1 MMYKKLFISFFI
13 LYLIVSNLIIANVQI
28 DGENNRQEY
37 IPFLQDSVNNYNSV
51 DKSFQLNDLSTLWRL
66 SFDSI
71 KMPNKDGSMGLLGFY
86 YLARVSPFFN
96 GGIVGY
102 SAIRG
107 NQGGLFVLG
116 IEGDIYC
123 RLISKLWIHSGLF
136 VGGGG
141 GKVGTGNGSM
151 MRSHIGISYDFERFK
166 VGANYSY
173 VSFPDSKI
181 QGKQVSLSI
190 TIPTQFYYTNPNF
203 IGKTINDLNMLKHI
217 SGSSNIVFK
226 HVYMGIDV
234 KNYFQKLAT
243 KNTSGQVQDDTIWLT
258 GFELGRFLTKNTYI
272 LLKTSGAFKGNPH
285 GYMDFLAGIGYNY
298 PLIAQYLSLSGKI
311 TAGSGG
317 GGHVETGGGFLW
329 ETNIGLKLNFTPNIA
344 MQIDGGY
351 LNSPKGNLKAI
362 SLTSKLLY
370 SIETASIVPTKKSKN
385 TDGIYTFFSWA
396 IRITNQVYRHPKRT
410 HNIANDNVHLI
421 CIKFDKLLN
430 NYIFLTGQAHS
441 AYSGN
446 YVGGYAAGLVG
457 IGIQSKAILNDQLK
471 VNAEMLIG
479 AGGGGHLAIGQGTI
493 AQSVVGLTYNFN
505 HYIGVR
511 LSTGKVF
518 ALKDDLNNNVID
530 LGLVINFAT
539 LIRSLNH

>member
-1 MMYKKLFISFFI
+1 MMYKKLLISFFI
-13 LYLIVSNLIIANVQI
+13 LYLIMPNLINANVQI

-51 DKSFQLNDLSTLWRL
+51 DKSIQLNDLSTLWRL

-71 KMPNKDGSMGLLGFY
+71 KMPDKDGSMGLLGFY
-86 YLARVSPFFN
+86 YLAKVSPFFN

-102 SAIRG
+102 SAIKG

-285 GYMDFLAGIGYNY
+285 GYMDFLTGIGYNY

-385 TDGIYTFFSWA
+385 TDGIYTFYSWA

-421 CIKFDKLLN
+421 CVKFDKLLN

>member
-1 MMYKKLFISFFI
+1 MDKKFLISFFI
-13 LYLIVSNLIIANVQI
+13 LHLIVPNLINANAQI
-28 DGENNRQEY
+28 YGENNPREY
-37 IPFLQDSVNNYNSV
+37 TPFLQDSVNNYNSL
-51 DKSFQLNDLSTLWRL
+51 DHSFQLNNLSTLWRL

-71 KMPNKDGSMGLLGFY
+71 KMPDKDGSMGLLGFY
-86 YLARVSPFFN
+86 YLAKVSPFFN
-96 GGIVGY
+96 GGIAGY
-102 SAIRG
+102 SAISG

-116 IEGDIYC
+116 IEGDIYH
-123 RLISKLWIHSGLF
+123 RLISKLLIHSGLF

-151 MRSHIGISYDFERFK
+151 MRSHIGISYDFEQFK

-173 VSFPDSKI
+173 VSFLDSRI

-190 TIPTQFYYTNPNF
+190 TIPTQFYYSNPNF

-217 SGSSNIVFK
+217 SSSSNVVFNRI
-226 HVYMGIDV
+226 YMGILV
-234 KNYFQKLAT
+234 KNYFQELAT
-243 KNTSGQVQDDTIWLT
+243 KNTSGEVQDDTIWLT
-258 GFELGRFLTKNTYI
+258 GFELGRFIKKNIYI

-317 GGHVETGGGFLW
+317 GGHVETGGGLLV
-329 ETNIGLKLNFTPNIA
+329 ETNIGLTLNFTPNIT

-370 SIETASIVPTKKSKN
+370 LIETASIVPTNKGKN
-385 TDGIYTFFSWA
+385 AEGIYTFNTWA

-421 CIKFDKLLN
+421 CVKFDKLLN

-457 IGIQSKAILNDQLK
+457 IGIQSKAILNDKLK
-471 VNAEMLIG
+471 ANAEMLIG
-479 AGGGGHLAIGQGTI
+479 AGGGGHLAIGQGAI
-493 AQSVVGLTYNFN
+493 AQSVFGLTYNFN
-505 HYIGVR
+505 HYFGMR
-511 LSTGKVF
+511 MSTGKLF
-518 ALKDDLNNNVID
+518 ALKDDLKNNIID

-539 LIRSLNH
+539 LIRSLNY

>member
-1 MMYKKLFISFFI
+1 MDKNLLISFFI
-13 LYLIVSNLIIANVQI
+13 LYLIVPNLINANVQI

-51 DKSFQLNDLSTLWRL
+51 DKSIQLNDLSTLWRL

-71 KMPNKDGSMGLLGFY
+71 KMPDKDGSMGLLGFY
-86 YLARVSPFFN
+86 YLAKVSPFFN

-166 VGANYSY
+166 VGTNYSY
-173 VSFPDSKI
+173 ASFPDSKI

-298 PLIAQYLSLSGKI
+298 PLIAQHLSLSGKI

-317 GGHVETGGGFLW
+317 GGHVETGGGYLW

-385 TDGIYTFFSWA
+385 TDGIYTFYSWA

-421 CIKFDKLLN
+421 CVKFDKLLN

>member
-37 IPFLQDSVNNYNSV
+37 IQFLQDSVNNYNSV

-317 GGHVETGGGFLW
+317 GGHVETGGGFLL

-385 TDGIYTFFSWA
+385 TDGIYTFYSWA

-421 CIKFDKLLN
+421 CVKFDKLLN